1 MKYNDK
7 HNLFFQNQNW
17 DTEEP
22 ILGHEKRFL
31 AKLEERPEA
40 TPNVAKLKPKKK
52 IIPLSLVA
60 SIVFVIGSLTTFF
73 IINQKTTV
81 QLSPETQQ
89 TQDYFSSVMEK
100 ELTEL
105 KSKENP
111 KNKKIIQD
119 ALVQLEILEKDYDLL
134 KTEIAKNGENKQ
146 IIHALLTNMQT
157 RISFIQSV
165 MEEIDNVNQL
175 KMNHNENTL

>member
-1 MKYNDK
+1 MNYDDNIN
-7 HNLFFQNQNW
+7 HFFQNQNW

-31 AKLEERPEA
+31 GKLENRSEV
-40 TPNVAKLKPKKK
+40 TSNGAKLKAKKNRF
-52 IIPLSLVA
+52 PLSLVA
-60 SIVFVIGSLTTFF
+60 SVVFILGSITTFF

-111 KNKKIIQD
+111 KNKKIIED
-119 ALVQLEILEKDYDLL
+119 ALIQLDVLEKDYNLL
-134 KTEIAKNGENKQ
+134 KSEIAKNGENKQ

-165 MEEIDNVNQL
+165 MEEIDNINQL
-175 KMNHNENTL
+175 KMNRNENTL

>member
-1 MKYNDK
+1 MNYND
-7 HNLFFQNQNW
+7 NNNPFFQNQDW

-31 AKLEERPEA
+31 TKLENRSEA
-40 TPNVAKLKPKKK
+40 TQNGTKLKRNRF
-52 IIPLSLVA
+52 PLSLVA
-60 SIVFVIGSLTTFF
+60 SIVFIIGSITTFF

-100 ELTEL
+100 ELTTL

-119 ALVQLEILEKDYDLL
+119 ALIQLEVLEKDYDLL

-175 KMNHNENTL
+175 KMIHNENTL

>member
-1 MKYNDK
+1 MKYNDNNN
-7 HNLFFQNQNW
+7 HFFQNQDW
-17 DTEEP
+17 DIEEP

-31 AKLEERPEA
+31 GKLENRSEA
-40 TPNVAKLKPKKK
+40 STNGAKRNRF
-52 IIPLSLVA
+52 PLYLVA
-60 SIVFVIGSLTTFF
+60 SIVFIIGSITTFF

-81 QLSPETQQ
+81 QLSSETQQ

-119 ALVQLEILEKDYDLL
+119 ALLQLKVLEKDYDLL

-165 MEEIDNVNQL
+165 MEEIENVNYL